1 MNQKQH
7 RISLKWLEQFFNAS
21 TVTPPSR
28 TITLFRFF
36 LFRAELRQIEEI
48 VSAIFHTLLYHRSVG
63 KFKYQ
68 RQEGRASSYSVGVV
82 GAADVDC
89 DFIDY
94 TYVRADSQ
102 VEF

>member
-1 MNQKQH
+1 MHQPLP
-7 RISLKWLEQFFNAS
+7 RIFRRGPLLFSDFFY
-21 TVTPPSR
+21 
-28 TITLFRFF
+28 

-102 VEF
+102 VGEF